1 MGKKKIKLMLLGA
14 MDKLEQVNATQ
25 VEKNKYKDKRRIQIC
40 NSTKLSKEQI
50 AEVDNLYVDNYG
62 KKIPLCWHESYTA
75 YTGKFD
81 KNYFPE
87 LLYIPKFERYMNFN
101 SSLANVLEDKN
112 LLYVFAKNANVK
124 MPKRYLACQEG
135 LYTNKN
141 NDVVNFDEAVACIS
155 DLGDCFAKPSIGTD
169 SGNGCGVYCLV
180 GGIDK
185 LSGKTCREVLS
196 GLGENF
202 VLQERIKCHES
213 IRKIYAGSVNTFRIM
228 TYRWHD
234 SIVSAPVIMRIGRGG
249 HFLDNAH
256 AGGMFIALS
265 EDGTLHEKA
274 FTEFDDS
281 FSQHPDSRL
290 VFDGYKIDK
299 LPEVIN
305 TVRKMHYL
313 MPSIGVINWD
323 MTIDETG
330 TPVLIEAN
338 VNCGSIWLFQMAH
351 GCGVFGEQTPEI
363 LQWIRKMDKLEY
375 PERIKHH
382 FGD

>member
-141 NDVVNFDEAVACIS
+141 NDVVNFDEAVAYIS

-249 HFLDNAH
+249 
-256 AGGMFIALS
+256 
-265 EDGTLHEKA
+265 GTSW
-274 FTEFDDS
+274 T
-281 FSQHPDSRL
+281 
-290 VFDGYKIDK
+290 
-299 LPEVIN
+299 
-305 TVRKMHYL
+305 
-313 MPSIGVINWD
+313 MPTQV
-323 MTIDETG
+323 EC
-330 TPVLIEAN
+330 L
-338 VNCGSIWLFQMAH
+338 
-351 GCGVFGEQTPEI
+351 
-363 LQWIRKMDKLEY
+363 
-375 PERIKHH
+375 
-382 FGD
+382 

>member
-1 MGKKKIKLMLLGA
+1 
-14 MDKLEQVNATQ
+14 
-25 VEKNKYKDKRRIQIC
+25 
-40 NSTKLSKEQI
+40 
-50 AEVDNLYVDNYG
+50 
-62 KKIPLCWHESYTA
+62 
-75 YTGKFD
+75 
-81 KNYFPE
+81 
-87 LLYIPKFERYMNFN
+87 
-101 SSLANVLEDKN
+101 
-112 LLYVFAKNANVK
+112 
-124 MPKRYLACQEG
+124 
-135 LYTNKN
+135 
-141 NDVVNFDEAVACIS
+141 
-155 DLGDCFAKPSIGTD
+155 
-169 SGNGCGVYCLV
+169 
-180 GGIDK
+180 
-185 LSGKTCREVLS
+185 
-196 GLGENF
+196 
-202 VLQERIKCHES
+202 
-213 IRKIYAGSVNTFRIM
+213 M

-299 LPEVIN
+299 LPEVVN

-338 VNCGSIWLFQMAH
+338 VNCGSIWLFQMVH